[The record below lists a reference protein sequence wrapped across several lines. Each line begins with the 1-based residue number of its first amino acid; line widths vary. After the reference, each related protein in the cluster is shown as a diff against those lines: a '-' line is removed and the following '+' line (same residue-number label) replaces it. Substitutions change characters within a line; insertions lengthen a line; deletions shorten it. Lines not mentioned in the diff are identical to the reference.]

1 MASGPHT
8 PGRRALRR
16 YRTGLKPVLRA
27 FKIGHLY
34 GVDVNVHPTFGL
46 VLVWAIWQWGFSPS
60 RGVGAFVLGLLLV
73 TLVFASVLLHELGH
87 CAMARQFGIRVLDI
101 TLWPFGGVARI
112 EQMPAQP
119 RSEFLI
125 ALAGPATNLAIAVAL
140 VPPLLLTGVLA
151 GWDTLFSTSDP
162 LGTMTLATLLSYLAI
177 VNIMILLFNLV
188 PAFPVDGGRML
199 RAALSPGIGRDRATS
214 IAVASGLALAVVFTV
229 VGILQLQPVL
239 VVTGV
244 FIFFAAQ
251 AEARVERV
259 QSAMRRLHVGQYA
272 LWDMGG
278 VSPGEPLTFALRG
291 GPRDMVVTEGGK
303 VVGMLWRSQLLDGLA
318 GGVAGRTV
326 ADVMDRSV
334 YVADINDSIYD
345 VQLHMNRTNRWAVPV
360 TEGGR
365 YRGIFTAD
373 RFVHLNRQIAPGI
386 LGGTSISA
394 EWREAIAETLSSW
407 KHYRR
412 R

>member
-1 MASGPHT
+1 
-8 PGRRALRR
+8 
-16 YRTGLKPVLRA
+16 VLRA